1 MKKIVLSALLVC
13 AMLLTVAAPAWA
25 EVNTE
30 GYPIVTEPLTL
41 KVVVA
46 EGSTSNTHSGMW
58 SLVRLAEETGI
69 VLEIERIDNS
79 VWPDRKPLL
88 FAGNDL
94 PDLIIGGFSKA
105 DLTTYTQSGQ
115 LTPINDMLP
124 YMPNYIEYLKRFDN
138 IELASLFDAD
148 MNMLGFVA
156 SASEGPRALPG
167 VRSVINGKWLKDLG
181 LEMPTDWDSLVNVLI
196 AFRDNDCNGNGD
208 PNDEYPVSGTANA
221 AFVVTE
227 SLDISNTTG
236 KRSNWIEG
244 EDGSMQYL
252 MTNDI
257 YKEFLHRMHFLF
269 AEKLLDNEY
278 YTQSQ
283 TQFLAKGANMQVGV
297 CQTNAPFVLCG
308 TDPEK
313 YEQYV
318 GFGPISPDGQ
328 SPKQYFNEMY
338 GMNLFVTKANQHR
351 VETARLLNYLYT
363 EEWAEIC
370 RGPEKGSEVKG
381 DWDGNGGW
389 YWLDDAQT
397 EYTVDVPSEYSGV
410 YYWRIGAV
418 APTCIRGGW
427 GYSDTFQKEQM
438 APTDVHLRAIYKDFW
453 DLTTPCFP
461 QAYSLTAE
469 ESDELS
475 LITPEL
481 ETYVSQMEVKFVI
494 GELDIDENWDA
505 YQKHLKDI
513 GVDEYIAIHQGA
525 YARYLNIARNL
536 DIK

>member
-181 LEMPTDWDSLVNVLI
+181 LEMPTDWDSLVKVLI

-208 PNDEYPVSGTANA
+208 PNDEYPVSGVANA

-236 KRSNWIEG
+236 TRSNWIEG

-252 MTNDI
+252 MTSDL

-427 GYSDTFQKEQM
+427 GYSDIFQKEQM